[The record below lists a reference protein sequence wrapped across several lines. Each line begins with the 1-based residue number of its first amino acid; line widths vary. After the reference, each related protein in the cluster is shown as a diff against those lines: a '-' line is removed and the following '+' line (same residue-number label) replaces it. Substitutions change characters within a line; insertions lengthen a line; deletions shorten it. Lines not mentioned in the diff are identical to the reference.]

1 MSDER
6 FDFSALDLTNDS
18 ARAERMVGNIMWRAR
33 AELTRRAAARELG
46 AVELV
51 ASWYRPALAVAA
63 SIAAVSLTLLA
74 TVRPGT
80 TAQTTA
86 ILSASDVPAA
96 MNVWY
101 EEERSPTAAEL
112 FVVANEGGN

>member
-6 FDFSALDLTNDS
+6 FDFSALDLNKDT

-33 AELTRRAAARELG
+33 AELARRAAARELG

-51 ASWYRPALAVAA
+51 AGWYRPALAAA
-63 SIAAVSLTLLA
+63 AAIAAVSLTLLA
-74 TVRPGT
+74 TVRPT
-80 TAQTTA
+80 PAAQTTA
-86 ILSASDVPAA
+86 FVSASDVPAA
-96 MNVWY
+96 MSVWY

-112 FVVANEGGN
+112 LVVANEGGN